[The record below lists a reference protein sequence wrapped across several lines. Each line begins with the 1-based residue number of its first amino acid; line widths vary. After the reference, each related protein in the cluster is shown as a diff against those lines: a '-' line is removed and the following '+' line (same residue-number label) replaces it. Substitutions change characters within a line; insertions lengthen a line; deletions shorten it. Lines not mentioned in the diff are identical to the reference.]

1 MENYK
6 PNSHRFKEEQKE
18 SISDKKIEKVISG
31 KAKVKKK
38 SELSKF
44 KDVFV
49 AEDASSVKSYIVTDV
64 LIPAVK
70 KLIYDIF
77 TDGIDMVLYGGSGRG
92 KKHSGISDKI
102 SYRNYY
108 DRRDDRRPSDD
119 RRARSRF
126 DYDDIL
132 FETRGEAEAVRDQ
145 MEDVIDRYGFVT
157 VADMYDMAEL
167 SAPYT
172 SNKYGWTSIRNAEPV
187 RTRDGYILKL
197 PKALPID

>member
-1 MENYK
+1 MEDYK
-6 PNSHRFKEEQKE
+6 PNSHKYKEEKTD
-18 SISDKKIEKVISG
+18 SVSDKKIEKVISG
-31 KAKVKKK
+31 KAKLKKK
-38 SELSKF
+38 SEISKV
-44 KDVFV
+44 KDIFV
-49 AEDASSVKSYIVTDV
+49 AEDASNVKSYLISDV

-92 KKHSGISDKI
+92 KRRSGISDKI
-102 SYRNYY
+102 SYRSYY
-108 DRRDDRRPSDD
+108 DQRDDRRSIDD
-119 RRARSRF
+119 RRSRSRF
-126 DYDDIL
+126 DYDDII

-172 SNKYGWTSIRNAEPV
+172 SNKYGWTSVRNAEPI
-187 RTRDGYILKL
+187 RTRDGYVLKL